1 MMEKTR
7 PKAKVS
13 LRGYTATQT
22 TDENSRDNNQ
32 KNALKSKS
40 PLLLLLGRSLF
51 DIFKVDSPEDKND
64 DSDGI
69 SGNGDGKES

>member
-1 MMEKTR
+1 MEKTR
-7 PKAKVS
+7 PKANVS

-22 TDENSRDNNQ
+22 TDENSRDNSQ
-32 KNALKSKS
+32 KNALKSKHHY
-40 PLLLLLGRSLF
+40 LLGRSLF